1 MQERF
6 QIDGEDVA
14 RIVLGL
20 VQRVET
26 LEKQVS
32 TYLNQKRRL
41 LGAEHADVVKVQKLG
56 ESPR

>member
-1 MQERF
+1 MQEQF

-32 TYLNQKRRL
+32 TYLDQRRRL